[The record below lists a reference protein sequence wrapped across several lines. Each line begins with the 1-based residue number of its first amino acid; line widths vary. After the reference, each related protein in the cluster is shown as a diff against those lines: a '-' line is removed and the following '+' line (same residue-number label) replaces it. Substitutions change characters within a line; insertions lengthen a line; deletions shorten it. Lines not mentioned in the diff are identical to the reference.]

1 MELWQALLLVCPV
14 ACLGGAINS
23 IAGGATLLT
32 FPALLY
38 ALEGMG
44 IPGGLAILANG
55 TNKVAL
61 CPAAFTGA
69 WGYRRELRSLGRH
82 VLRLAVPSILG
93 ASVGTLAV
101 VWNEEKSFRSMVP
114 WLISTAT
121 ILLILQPRL
130 SAMREQR
137 QPSDSSQRTTLP
149 VMLLQFLIGVY
160 GGYFGAGIGILMIT
174 SLSLLNIGDI
184 HQINALKNIL
194 GGLINCVSM
203 VIFLTH
209 SEVVW
214 KLAIPMIISAMV
226 GGWLGAAW
234 ARSLDRTL
242 VRKIIIATGISLSVW
257 YFARTWF
264 AAESRPAPPAEPVLQ
279 DRAQPATGVLR

>member
-1 MELWQALLLVCPV
+1 MDLWQALLVVCPI

-44 IPGGLAILANG
+44 IPGGMSILANG

-61 CPAAFTGA
+61 CPASFTGA
-69 WGYRRELRSLGRH
+69 WGYRRELRSLGKH
-82 VLRLAVPSILG
+82 VLRLALPSIIG
-93 ASVGTLAV
+93 ATTGTLAV
-101 VWNEEKSFRSMVP
+101 VWNGEKSFRAMVP
-114 WLISTAT
+114 WLIATAT
-121 ILLILQPRL
+121 ILLILQPHLAARRQLPQQENAPPPTSRL
-130 SAMREQR
+130 V
-137 QPSDSSQRTTLP
+137 L
-149 VMLLQFLIGVY
+149 LLQFLIGVY

-203 VIFLTH
+203 VIFLANG
-209 SEVVW
+209 EVVW
-214 KLAIPMIISAMV
+214 KLAIPMILAAMV

-234 ARSLDRTL
+234 ARRLDRRL
-242 VRKIIIATGISLSVW
+242 VRRIIIATGISLSVW
-257 YFARTWF
+257 YFARIYFTS
-264 AAESRPAPPAEPVLQ
+264 ESRPAPPAEPALQ
-279 DRAQPATGVLR
+279 DRPQSAPATVR